1 MIDVRFLTSI
11 NVALDDKSL
20 LRHID
25 VLSDYI
31 ADGVLS
37 ATATS
42 AMWKFSCCIPNAP

>member
-25 VLSDYI
+25 VLSDYM
-31 ADGVLS
+31 ADGIIA
-37 ATATS
+37 ATVDRD
-42 AMWKFSCCIPNAP
+42 